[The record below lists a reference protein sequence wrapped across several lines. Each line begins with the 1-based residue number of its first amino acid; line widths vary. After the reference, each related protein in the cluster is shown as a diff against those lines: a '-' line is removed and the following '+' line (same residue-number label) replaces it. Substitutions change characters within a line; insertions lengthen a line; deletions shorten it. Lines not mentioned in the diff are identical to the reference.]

1 MVASLLVWLKGSQV
15 FSSVNLVVW
24 TLVMS
29 SFIANPTWP
38 DRVFSPRIQ
47 DKVSSFSLS
56 NKSKPCH
63 THTKK
68 ISGIFSLPEI
78 EKIEGYLFRHLLL
91 YIRYHI
97 PISQYRDV
105 EFVIFFFLL
114 YLQTNKRAC
123 HGFLDDGR
131 GHETRDRYKMWF
143 VTRNKPQY

>member
-1 MVASLLVWLKGSQV
+1 MVASLLFWLKGSQV

-29 SFIANPTWP
+29 SFTANPIWP
-38 DRVFSPRIQ
+38 DCVFSPRIQ
-47 DKVSSFSLS
+47 DKVSSFSLP
-56 NKSKPCH
+56 NKSKPRH

-68 ISGIFSLPEI
+68 ISGRFSLPEI
-78 EKIEGYLFRHLLL
+78 EKIEDYLFRHLL

-123 HGFLDDGR
+123 YGFLDDGR
-131 GHETRDRYKMWF
+131 RHETRDRYKRWF